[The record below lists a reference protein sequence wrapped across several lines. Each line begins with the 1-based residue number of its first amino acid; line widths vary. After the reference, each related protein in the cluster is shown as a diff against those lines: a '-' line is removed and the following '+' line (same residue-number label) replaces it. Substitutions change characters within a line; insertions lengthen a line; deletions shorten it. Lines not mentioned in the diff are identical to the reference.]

1 MLSKVA
7 FVFGFSL
14 LGFFAAPGSAQVRH
28 EYTEVHMGMP
38 VRLVLF
44 APSDSAAQ
52 TAARAAFRQIAA
64 LDDDL
69 TDYRPGSELEK
80 IESRPGDWVK
90 VKPTTFEVLARAL
103 AIAHLTGG
111 AFDATIGPLT
121 HVWRSARKNQ
131 RAPEQ
136 SQLDSA
142 RALVSHK
149 WLQVDSGRMAA
160 RLTRPGMRLD
170 LGGIAKGYILQQ
182 ALATLE
188 RHGVTQVMLEAG
200 GDIMVGAPP
209 PGQTGWRVDVPGA
222 DSIFQSR
229 ARELTRAA
237 LATSGPAF
245 QYVEIDGR
253 RYSHVIDP
261 HTGTG
266 LTTSLTAHVIASD
279 AATADALATAFS
291 ILGPTKAASL
301 AKDLPG
307 VRIMFTHR

>member
-1 MLSKVA
+1 VLSKVA

-14 LGFFAAPGSAQVRH
+14 LGFVAPGSGQVRH

-80 IESRPGDWVK
+80 IESRPREWVAI
-90 VKPTTFEVLARAL
+90 KPTTFEVLARAL
-103 AIAHLTGG
+103 AIAQLTGG
-111 AFDATIGPLT
+111 AFDPTIGPLT
-121 HVWRSARKNQ
+121 RVWRAARKNQ

-142 RALVSHK
+142 RALVSHQ
-149 WLQVDSGRMAA
+149 WLQLDSGRTAA

-170 LGGIAKGYILQQ
+170 LGGIAKGFILQQ

-188 RHGVTQVMLEAG
+188 RHGITQAMLEAG
-200 GDIMVGAPP
+200 GDIVVGAPP
-209 PGQTGWRVDVPGA
+209 PGQKGWRIDVPDA
-222 DSIFQSR
+222 DSSFQAR

-237 LATSGPAF
+237 LATSGPQF
-245 QYVEIDGR
+245 QYVEIRGL

-261 HTGTG
+261 DSGTG
-266 LTTSLTAHVIASD
+266 LTSSLTAHVIAPD
-279 AATADALATAFS
+279 GATADALATAFTV
-291 ILGPTKAASL
+291 LGPERARTIAS
-301 AKDLPG
+301 AIPG
-307 VRIMFTHR
+307 VKVAFTHR